1 MKNILTY
8 IALILVFVFQSA
20 LGRHIEVLHIV
31 PNLMLVFVV
40 CYSMNAEPV
49 KATVLSVAAGIIM
62 DLFAARHLGINALMM
77 MYLGMILSC
86 VTSGYIRTNFVTALV
101 CVAVSTLFYEGIYA
115 FLMYFIFGKLTVG
128 TLFTVAFFEAVY
140 NTVTACA
147 LFWLCRYL
155 AYDEVRSF

>member
-8 IALILVFVFQSA
+8 IALILVFVFQSS
-20 LGRHIEVLHIV
+20 LGRYIEVLHIV
-31 PNLMLVFVV
+31 PNLILVFVV

-49 KATVLSVAAGIIM
+49 KATVLSVVAGIIM

-86 VTSGYIRTNFVTALV
+86 VSSGYIRTNFVTALV
-101 CVAVSTLFYEGIYA
+101 GVAVSTVLYEGVYA
-115 FLMYFIFGKLTVG
+115 FLMYFIFGNLTAG
-128 TLFTVAFFEAVY
+128 TLFTVAFLEAVY

-147 LFWLCRYL
+147 MFWLCRYL